1 MKLNKISMVIAAM
14 AFVGCSSDDFNLS
27 SNKTVDESGMI
38 QLDENFVIA
47 GVGEEGAATR
57 THWEWDDPVAKTA
70 LINKFLPIYDVAAAG
85 LQLDQ
90 AADLEA
96 QAVGLCW
103 VGNGAVGTDVYTNYE
118 FYHFGWLNKGA
129 DKAVIECDKLT
140 NGSLYSEIGNLADAT
155 LGVTSALHAGAM
167 GAEANPATDFVAAGV
182 ADAIPTKSR
191 TAAGADNLNYNSG
204 VYKTENKA
212 IFGGQYIVYYP
223 YNDTFK
229 DAGTIPAIAETKFN
243 DVSTAFD
250 TPEVGKAT
258 FRYSAPVEIKG
269 GNQAADFGLFNLSSL
284 VQLRV
289 ASPAAAV
296 AGPAIGKKIDKI
308 VLYSAKEQLLKQAN
322 LAANQIAAGKKGA
335 DLYASTEGTKTIA
348 ATFTAPVAPATY
360 PDVLPTNNA
369 ALGGAAVTSAYI
381 TVLPTTVEDLVALVH
396 ATDGTWARVNIGN
409 TEFKAGEAK
418 RLDISVTA
426 ASFANDYIAVDEPT
440 LIAARNEAR
449 AFLGLPANATKT
461 ATIELIGDIELDGT
475 TADVPVAPKSYD
487 FSTDGADPR
496 ITYKGGDI
504 IVPQDITLAVN
515 SNIQSNIR
523 VLGKSCCTGTDGGI
537 LDIQGGT
544 VNNVTMEPTE
554 ANVTAA
560 TYDQYNPLVKFTG
573 NATVAAGKTFDAQ
586 AGNIEVRAA
595 VQHKGN
601 IEIAE
606 GVTLT
611 VVDNSAVLPAIP
623 SGDINFMGSTV
634 VNNGTIEVEK
644 NGKFDMTDANGNATA
659 TDGQRMTNNGKFI
672 HNVDAGVGTAVQ
684 SMNQNGEYRC
694 RVDDQ
699 IKLDDAFLQWTA
711 CSVIE
716 MVNAA
721 NVSYDFVN
729 ASQIA
734 TTPFKHKG
742 DYINIEV
749 NTPALTTTTFNNNS
763 HDDLNIQIKN
773 LTVTRGQLDI
783 NIVDPNWTGTAWKGY
798 RTLTVNGDMT
808 VKAATNILTSEKIT
822 VTNNVNVQGAQLY
835 YQGGNF
841 VAAGPTVLNN
851 KAFAVAKD
859 IIVGGGAG
867 YFNAGDLD
875 ALNITCANFTLS
887 GGATADFGNRTG
899 GASKNMVVSGTINN
913 GAGCTFNIIAAN
925 QVGTSVL
932 AWVSCKQLIATG
944 NFPGSKPRVE

>member
-57 THWEWDDPVAKTA
+57 THWEWDDPIARTA
-70 LINKFLPIYDVAAAG
+70 LINKFLPIYDNAAGVTLDAAADES
-85 LQLDQ
+85 L
-90 AADLEA
+90 

-103 VGNGAVGTDVYTNYE
+103 LGNGAVGTDVYTNYE

-129 DKAVIECDKLT
+129 DKAIVECNKLT
-140 NGSLYSEIGNLADAT
+140 NGSFYNEIGNLTDLT
-155 LGVTSALHAGAM
+155 LGVANNLVAGFAA
-167 GAEANPATDFVAAGV
+167 GDEADPTVDFVG
-182 ADAIPTKSR
+182 AIPAKSLDG
-191 TAAGADNLNYNSG
+191 TGADNLNYNSG
-204 VYKTENKA
+204 VYKTDNKS
-212 IFGGQYIVYYP
+212 IFGGDYIVYYP
-223 YNDTFK
+223 YNEDFK
-229 DAGTIPAIAETKFN
+229 DAGTIPAKAETAFN
-243 DVSTAFD
+243 NVSTAFD
-250 TPEVGKAT
+250 APEVGKAT

-369 ALGGAAVTSAYI
+369 TLGGAAVTSAYI

-409 TEFKAGEAK
+409 TVFKAGEAK

-426 ASFANDYIAVDEPT
+426 ASFANDYIAVDEAT
-440 LIAARNEAR
+440 LLTARNEAR
-449 AFLGLPANATKT
+449 AFVNAAVPARSRT
-461 ATIELIGDIELDGT
+461 ATVELIGDITLK
-475 TADVPVAPKSYD
+475 AANSPYD
-487 FSTDGADPR
+487 FSSNVDDDL
-496 ITYKGGDI
+496 ITYTGGDI
-504 IVPQDITLAVN
+504 IVPEDVILQVKA
-515 SNIQSNIR
+515 NIESDLR
-523 VLGKSCCTGTDGGI
+523 VLGKSCCTGTNGGQ
-537 LDIQGGT
+537 LDIFGGT
-544 VNNVTMEPTE
+544 LNNVTMVPTE

-560 TYDQYNPLVKFTG
+560 TYDQYNPEVNYFG
-573 NATVAAGKTFDAQ
+573 NTTVAAGKTFDVQ
-586 AGNIEVRAA
+586 AGNVNVWAA
-595 VQHKGN
+595 INHKGDIN
-601 IEIAE
+601 IAADAK
-606 GVTLT
+606 VTVQAWGNL
-611 VVDNSAVLPAIP
+611 
-623 SGDINFMGSTV
+623 NFMGSTV

-644 NGKFDMTDANGNATA
+644 DGKFDMTDANGNATA
-659 TDGQRMTNNGKFI
+659 SDGQRMTNNGKFI

-684 SMNQNGEYRC
+684 SMHQNGEYRC
-694 RVDDQ
+694 KVDDQ

-716 MVNAA
+716 MVNAGPI
-721 NVSYDFVN
+721 SYDLVN
-729 ASQIA
+729 ASQIS
-734 TTPFKHKG
+734 TPFKHKG

-749 NTPALTTTTFNNNS
+749 NTPGVITEFNNNS

-773 LTVTRGQLDI
+773 LTVTAGQLDI
-783 NIVDPNWTGTAWKGY
+783 DFVDPVGAGTNWHGY

-808 VKAATNILTSEKIT
+808 VKALTNILTSEKIT

-841 VAAGPTVLNN
+841 ALAGPTVLNN
-851 KAFAVAKD
+851 KAFAVAKN
-859 IIVGGGAG
+859 ITVSGGAG
-867 YFNAGDLD
+867 FFNAGDVD
-875 ALNITCANFTLS
+875 ALNITCTNFTLS
-887 GGATADFGNRTG
+887 GGARAEFGNRTG
-899 GASKNMVVSGTINN
+899 GASKNMVVNGTINN
-913 GAGCTFNIIAAN
+913 GAGCTFWIYAAN
-925 QVGTSVL
+925 TPAPGSVL